1 MPVAMKLSVLL
12 GMAAVVL
19 TVAVAVSVG
28 PLLTLDNVVAGGL
41 HTYALG
47 HPSFVTAMQVWT
59 DVFQPWT
66 FRAIVIAAA
75 VRLLWRRQVRTAA
88 WAAGTIL
95 LCGVVESGL
104 KALIGRA
111 RPHWTHPVSAAVG
124 DSFPS
129 GHALT
134 SAAGCAVLLAL
145 AWPPLGRRSRRAWS
159 AVAVT
164 VPFVTGFTRLALGVH
179 FLSDVI
185 GGWLIAATLFAAMTL
200 ALSAD
205 GAGR

>member
-1 MPVAMKLSVLL
+1 MPVALKLSVLL
-12 GMAAVVL
+12 GVAAVVL
-19 TVAVAVSVG
+19 TVAVAVSAG
-28 PLLTLDNVVAGGL
+28 PLLTLDNVVASGL

-47 HPSFVTAMQVWT
+47 HPSFVRAMQVWT

-75 VRLLWRRQVRTAA
+75 VWLLWRRQVRTAA
-88 WAAGTIL
+88 WATGTIL
-95 LCGVVESGL
+95 LCGAVESGL
-104 KALIGRA
+104 KAWIGRA

-145 AWPPLGRRSRRAWS
+145 AWPTLGRRSRRAWS
-159 AVAVT
+159 AVAVA

-185 GGWLIAATLFAAMTL
+185 GGWLIAAALFAAMTL
-200 ALSAD
+200 ALSTD
-205 GAGR
+205 RAGQ